1 MIFFVQ
7 ITYENGDSNTG
18 ETMNTPTELAAR
30 AATEPMNAQTL
41 IIPNAARLPL
51 DRNPASVYLA
61 SLALGSRRTMRD
73 ALNVIAAMLTNGDAD
88 ALTLQW
94 AALRFQH
101 TAAIRA
107 KLAQEYSA
115 ATANKMLSALRG
127 VLKTSWRLGQMS
139 ADDYARAADV
149 QSVHGATLPRGRA
162 LASGEIDALMTA
174 CVNDASAAG
183 ARDAAI
189 IALLRVGGLRR
200 AEICALNFDDYDA
213 ETGALTI
220 RGKRNKE
227 RAGYVANGA
236 KEALEDWLIL
246 RGNETGALFCPVS
259 KGGTIILRRMY
270 PEAIFNLLCK
280 RAAQAGVKDLSPHDF
295 RRTFAGDLL
304 DAGADIVTVQKL
316 MGHANVQTTAR
327 YDRRGEQAKRK
338 AIALLHVP
346 YRKRAA
352 RVVEMR
358 GETR

>member
-1 MIFFVQ
+1 
-7 ITYENGDSNTG
+7 
-18 ETMNTPTELAAR
+18 MNTRTELEPMNAR
-30 AATEPMNAQTL
+30 AATEPTNARAL

-73 ALNVIAAMLTNGDAD
+73 ALNVIATWLTNGDAD

-115 ATANKMLSALRG
+115 ATANKVLSALRG

-174 CVNDASAAG
+174 CANDAGAAG

-200 AEICALNFDDYDA
+200 AEICALDLADYDA
-213 ETGALTI
+213 ERGALMV

-227 RAGYVANGA
+227 RAGYVTNGA
-236 KEALEDWLIL
+236 KDALDDWLAI
-246 RGNETGALFCPVS
+246 RGGETGALFCPVS
-259 KGGTIILRRMY
+259 KGGRIVIRRMY
-270 PEAIFNLLCK
+270 PEAIFNLLQK
-280 RAAQAGVKDLSPHDF
+280 RAAQACVKGLSPHDF
-295 RRTFAGDLL
+295 RRTFVSDLL
-304 DAGADIVTVQKL
+304 DAGADIATVQKL
-316 MGHANVQTTAR
+316 AGHANVQTTAR

-338 AIALLHVP
+338 AVELLHVP
-346 YRKRAA
+346 YRRRAA
-352 RVVEMR
+352 PIVETR